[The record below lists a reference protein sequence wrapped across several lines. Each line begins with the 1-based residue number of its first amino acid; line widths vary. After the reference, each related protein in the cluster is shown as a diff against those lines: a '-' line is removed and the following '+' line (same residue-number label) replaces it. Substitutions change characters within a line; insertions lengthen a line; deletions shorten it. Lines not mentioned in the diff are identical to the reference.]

1 MYCPK
6 CRYEFKAG
14 VTVCPDCNVPL
25 VDTLPPEPEVEYEYI
40 ERIPIFKTTDQ
51 SKIMIAKSLLEE
63 AGIDY
68 FAQGEGIMDLF
79 GAGRLNFNPIVGP
92 VIFAVKPEDEQKA
105 REILAEL
112 INEQNTGSN

>member
-1 MYCPK
+1 MFCPQ

-14 VTVCPDCNVPL
+14 ITVCPDCNVPL
-25 VDTLPPEPEVEYEYI
+25 VDVLPPEPQVEYI
-40 ERIPIFKTTDQ
+40 ERIPVFKTTDQ

-79 GAGRLNFNPIVGP
+79 GVGRLGFNPIVGA
-92 VIFAVKPEDEQKA
+92 VEFTVKPEDEQKA
-105 REILAEL
+105 HEILDYL
-112 INEQNTGSN
+112 IDGQNEKGD